1 MHSTTF
7 FPTRTIF
14 AAILLGILLS
24 SGCKDS
30 SENSGGAP
38 QSSRGGNDSGAT
50 EGAEKKIAWLQF
62 DKDKL
67 PGVED
72 FYVPLDENKLELAP
86 TEGWNILPKKP
97 AYLIAF
103 GADPAKQRPMIVF
116 NKDSNYELYG
126 VNNLDHLNLE
136 PFANSIMAEQ
146 KTEKVRMVELGELL
160 GVTYTKRMKDSSGPS
175 FDHFFLVTVIE
186 GNRYTFRLI
195 ADEGEL
201 DKYRDNL
208 LAVVKGM
215 KITMPRTEQT
225 SQPPAPKDETTTVI
239 PPPVIETEKPSPP
252 KPVKPESEEDELER
266 LLRGL

>member
-1 MHSTTF
+1 MLSTTF
-7 FPTRTIF
+7 FTTRTII
-14 AAILLGILLS
+14 ATILLGILLS
-24 SGCKDS
+24 FGCKEP
-30 SENSGGAP
+30 SENPGGAP
-38 QSSRGGNDSGAT
+38 QSSRGGDDSGT
-50 EGAEKKIAWLQF
+50 VEGLEKKIAWLQF
-62 DKDKL
+62 EKDKL

-86 TEGWNILPKKP
+86 PEGWNVLPKKP

-116 NKDSNYELYG
+116 NKDSNKELYG

-136 PFANSIMAEQ
+136 PFAGSIMAEQ
-146 KTEKVRMVELGELL
+146 KTDKVRMVEFGEFL

-195 ADEGEL
+195 TDEGGL

-215 KITMPRTEQT
+215 KILMSRTDRT
-225 SQPPAPKDETTTVI
+225 SQPPAPKDETNPVI
-239 PPPVIETEKPSPP
+239 PPPVTDTEKPGPP
-252 KPVKPESEEDELER
+252 KPAKPESEEDELER